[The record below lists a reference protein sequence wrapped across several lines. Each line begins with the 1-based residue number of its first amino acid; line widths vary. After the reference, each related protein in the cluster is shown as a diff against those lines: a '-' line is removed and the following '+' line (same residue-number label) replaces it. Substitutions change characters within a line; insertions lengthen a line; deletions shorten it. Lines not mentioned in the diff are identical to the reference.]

1 MPTFIGTGSTNQP
14 SATVSGSNPT
24 LRDTGRD
31 ISLEGRVVPEF
42 LPQKEN
48 SVIRGIPIFA
58 FYILYFFLNK
68 FFWDC

>member
-1 MPTFIGTGSTNQP
+1 MTTFIGTGSTNQP
-14 SATVSGSNPT
+14 SATVPGSNPT

-48 SVIRGIPIFA
+48 RGIGT
-58 FYILYFFLNK
+58 ILMNK